1 MNTLEQTELLPT
13 LQYPSAWEVEEL
25 KHIINSY
32 ADESCDDI
40 DLVSHLTKW
49 QKNKQH
55 IFELFGN
62 KLKIEREV
70 ECSLSDYQIHE
81 KLRDFRYQNTQGKKP
96 YLIVDIFL
104 QGLSASEILS
114 NTIETDRTIFDAKF
128 KKGMKISRVLGK
140 ITPKKYADTIQTL
153 YSQLVQNFKVKGV
166 AVVSIDPKDYLTM
179 SVNNSGWRSCHSLD
193 GEYRAGILA
202 YMMDKV
208 TAIAYV
214 RTNKLVT
221 QTSSITGEINYSFSD
236 KLWRQVVY
244 IEKNNLYSVQSRE
257 YPGKNANN
265 RMTISSMLADA
276 FHDIHGELFKSE
288 RVETK
293 EVSASV
299 VTNSRVW
306 SDRLWYN
313 DLTSHSTDR
322 VNVVFPDSY
331 EDYQSFWDCHFDT
344 SYDDE
349 DNGST
354 NTPKIIVGVEKVQCL
369 CGCGNYLENSGY
381 LFYENN
387 YDEYDDYDEEYDEE
401 EDW

>member
-1 MNTLEQTELLPT
+1 
-13 LQYPSAWEVEEL
+13 
-25 KHIINSY
+25 
-32 ADESCDDI
+32 
-40 DLVSHLTKW
+40 
-49 QKNKQH
+49 
-55 IFELFGN
+55 
-62 KLKIEREV
+62 
-70 ECSLSDYQIHE
+70 
-81 KLRDFRYQNTQGKKP
+81 
-96 YLIVDIFL
+96 
-104 QGLSASEILS
+104 
-114 NTIETDRTIFDAKF
+114 
-128 KKGMKISRVLGK
+128 
-140 ITPKKYADTIQTL
+140 
-153 YSQLVQNFKVKGV
+153 
-166 AVVSIDPKDYLTM
+166 
-179 SVNNSGWRSCHSLD
+179 
-193 GEYRAGILA
+193 
-202 YMMDKV
+202 MDKV

-214 RTNKLVT
+214 RTEKLIT
-221 QTSSITGEINYSFSD
+221 GTSSITGEVRYLFSD

-276 FHDIHGELFKSE
+276 FNDIHGELFKSE

-331 EDYQSFWDCHFDT
+331 ENYQSFWDCHFDT

-387 YDEYDDYDEEYDEE
+387 YDEYDDYDEEFDEE